1 MKKSNKKYS
10 KRKNHLETKAKKAAR
25 RRKRQAPKGS
35 TEKVEGMSDTAGRIF
50 FQNRMRLKGESFIRK
65 KRMAVKRETLS
76 TIQENPY
83 HVGKE
88 ERQNDS
94 GDADDGGG
102 EARDNGS
109 DPQETDREG
118 LGGRGQKESSSE
130 GDAIQGDVVEV

>member
-1 MKKSNKKYS
+1 MKKSSKRYS
-10 KRKNHLETKAKKAAR
+10 KRKNHLETKAKKASR
-25 RRKRQAPKGS
+25 RRKRQVPNGS
-35 TEKVEGMSDTAGRIF
+35 TEKVEGVSDIAGKIF

-65 KRMAVKRETLS
+65 KRMAIKRESLS
-76 TIQENPY
+76 AIQENPY

-109 DPQETDREG
+109 DPQETDSEG
-118 LGGRGQKESSSE
+118 LGGRGQKESSPES
-130 GDAIQGDVVEV
+130 DATEGDVVEV